1 MDVLGIDGS
10 WRRPSGLKTASW
22 RPTLLRSTAF
32 RAIRRGKRCS
42 GPRAEGRRP
51 SRQPR
56 EAERGRRRT
65 SGPNGSVVDLL
76 LFRGTN
82 PGRPS
87 RVRITRPPGGGNGR
101 PRRHGQNTTP
111 GAPCRQNLARTP
123 PGQATPVE
131 SLNPSFPR
139 RDFLAPATR
148 WVFSERA
155 AMGPISRPGPQDGS
169 TGVGFWLRLRWSF
182 SKNRLPRRQNGR

>member
-1 MDVLGIDGS
+1 MGRPSAWTKARVNLSNAHAAGWGQSDRPPPLGGFPAKPQHSPCFFAAKGRKVRRDLSEPTSRQSAAYARLWRARMDVSGIDRS
-10 WRRPSGLKTASW
+10 WLRPSGLKTASW

-56 EAERGRRRT
+56 KAERGRRRT

-76 LFRGTN
+76 SFRGTN

-111 GAPCRQNLARTP
+111 GAP
-123 PGQATPVE
+123 
-131 SLNPSFPR
+131 R
-139 RDFLAPATR
+139 R
-148 WVFSERA
+148 
-155 AMGPISRPGPQDGS
+155 
-169 TGVGFWLRLRWSF
+169 
-182 SKNRLPRRQNGR
+182 